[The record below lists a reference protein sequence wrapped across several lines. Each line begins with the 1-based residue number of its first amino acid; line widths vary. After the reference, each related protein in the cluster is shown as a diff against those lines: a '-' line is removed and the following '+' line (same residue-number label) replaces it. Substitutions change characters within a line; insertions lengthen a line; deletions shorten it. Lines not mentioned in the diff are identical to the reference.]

1 MEKIAV
7 FIDEKGEIGSFTE
20 SEYVNMFMKKDN
32 KWEIEKKLNLNIKNI
47 NGIKEIRQAFL
58 ELTEEL
64 EDCKVVVASN
74 AFGIPYSIFYA
85 EDFSI
90 WELQGKIED
99 ILDDILIKE
108 KEHEELEKKKNE
120 EQIAVEINE
129 GHYLID
135 LIELQLSNPELSSKK
150 AIIPF
155 LQTRDFTKLDIK
167 CCHVPP
173 WIEKEINKKDI
184 LMVIK
189 EISKHEYKV
198 TLKREA
204 IS

>member
-7 FIDEKGEIGSFTE
+7 FIGKNNEIGSFME
-20 SEYVNMFMKKDN
+20 SECVNMFVKKDDN
-32 KWEIEKKLNLNIKNI
+32 WVVEKTLNLDFKNIKGI
-47 NGIKEIRQAFL
+47 NEIRQAF
-58 ELTEEL
+58 TKIIQVL
-64 EDCKVVVASN
+64 EDCKIVLASS

-90 WELQGKIED
+90 WELQGKVESV
-99 ILDDILIKE
+99 LDEILIKE
-108 KEHEELEKKKNE
+108 KEHEELEKKESEKE
-120 EQIAVEINE
+120 VAVKIDE

-135 LIELQLSNPELSSKK
+135 LIELQILNPELSSKK

-173 WIEKEINKKDI
+173 WIEKEIRAKDV
-184 LMVIK
+184 LMEIK
-189 EISKHEYKV
+189 EISRHEYKV
-198 TLKREA
+198 TLQKET
-204 IS
+204 SL